1 MPHRADAPV
10 TLYTIARAAGVHPS
24 TVSRALNPLEA
35 SKVRRSTV
43 ANVRR
48 IASEMGYEPNPWAR
62 SLRTNRTQMIGLII
76 PRLTDAIV
84 AQMFEGAE
92 DAALG
97 RGYQAVMLSTRDREG
112 LQRELVER
120 LLERRVDG
128 IILATATIHDPLL
141 DELEERG
148 VPFVLMNRGSSGDH
162 TTVRADD
169 ELGGFLATR
178 HLIGQGHR
186 RIGVIAGP
194 LDFSTAVMRLDGYR
208 RAHAEAKLPVDE
220 SLIAVSTFSVE
231 GGATAAAQLLSVA
244 DPPTAIFAVN
254 DSTAIGTMG
263 TARDLGF
270 RIPQDLAIVGYNDT
284 SLSPMLPIPLS
295 SVSLP
300 LREIGLRAMGLLL
313 DKIEGKP
320 VQSIILPPRL
330 VVRTSSSW
338 QRRD

>member
-1 MPHRADAPV
+1 V
-10 TLYTIARAAGVHPS
+10 
-24 TVSRALNPLEA
+24 E
-35 SKVRRSTV
+35 KVRQ
-43 ANVRR
+43 

-62 SLRTNRTQMIGLII
+62 SLRTNRTKMIGLII

-84 AQMFEGAE
+84 GQMFEGAE
-92 DAALG
+92 DAAHE
-97 RGYQAVMLSTRDREG
+97 RGYQAVTLSTRDREG
-112 LQRELVER
+112 LQRELVDR

-148 VPFVLMNRGSSGDH
+148 VPFVLMNRGSGDH

-208 RAHAEAKLPVDE
+208 RAHAEANFPIDE
-220 SLIAVSTFSVE
+220 SLIAVSTLSVE
-231 GGATAAAQLLSVA
+231 GGATAAAQLLSA
-244 DPPTAIFAVN
+244 ANPPTAIFAVN

-270 RIPQDLAIVGYNDT
+270 RIPQDLAVVGFNET
-284 SLSPMLPIPLS
+284 SLSAMLPIPLS

-300 LREIGLRAMGLLL
+300 LREMGLRAMDLLL
-313 DKIEGKP
+313 DSIEGKP
-320 VQSIILPPRL
+320 VQSVILPPRL

-338 QRRD
+338 HRGD